1 MKRSFISIVLTACLM
16 LLSGCNVIS
25 TDVDDLLRP
34 PQLTAEQS
42 DIHNALV
49 SAIGSGR
56 TIKLKYPKRGDY
68 LSAFV
73 MYDLDNDGQQEALVF
88 YEDANTEYGTRI
100 NILDNDGSGWV
111 SCFDYP
117 GNGSGVD
124 QIQFVNISG
133 QEGCDILIGW
143 EYPNQELKTVNL
155 YHFKDGRLN
164 TLFSNTYSELVVANL
179 TGGKYSDMVL
189 LESNSSARPV
199 DAKLVSLLEDDTIG
213 IVGMEYR
220 MTNAFV
226 SYALVQSGKLADGK
240 TAVFADGYLDGETL
254 CTDVLYYDKEAGAL
268 TSLLLYDQD
277 DYTEKTV
284 RNLQITCRDIDGDKV
299 MEIPMPEP
307 LPGYDAVLGE
317 DTMYLVNY
325 SAVDT
330 RGIRRFTSVAINLDA
345 GYMVEFPSQWRD
357 KVTITQQDK
366 SNEWHFWVFD
376 GSLSQMRGELLRIKV
391 YSTRDYHDKF
401 DNQTYR
407 IIGTKGNFEYY
418 AYIPPNGEEEYA
430 ITYEQ
435 LEEMFSLL

>member
-1 MKRSFISIVLTACLM
+1 MKKSSVLFLLCLALTVLPGCSIV
-16 LLSGCNVIS
+16 SPNI
-25 TDVDDLLRP
+25 DDLLRP

-42 DIHNALV
+42 EIHNALQL
-49 SAIGSGR
+49 ALGGGR
-56 TIKLKYPKRGDY
+56 TVELKYPKRGDY

-73 MYDLDNDGQQEALVF
+73 MYDLDNDGQKEALAF

-100 NILDNDGSGWV
+100 NILDNDGTGWV

-155 YHFKDGRLN
+155 YHYKDGRLLN
-164 TLFSNTYSELVVANL
+164 LFSNTYSELVVANL
-179 TGGKYSDMVL
+179 TGGKYNDMVL
-189 LESNSSARPV
+189 LEANSSARPV

-213 IVGMEYR
+213 VVGLEYR
-220 MTNAFV
+220 LTNAFT
-226 SYALVQSGKLADGK
+226 SYVQVQSGLMADGR
-240 TAVFADGYLDGETL
+240 TAVFADGYLDNETL
-254 CTDVLYYDKEAGAL
+254 CTDVLYYDRQTGLL
-268 TSLLLYDQD
+268 TSRLLYDQD

-284 RNLQITCRDIDGDKV
+284 RTLPITCRDIDGDSIV
-299 MEIPMPEP
+299 EVPMPEL
-307 LPGYDAVLGE
+307 LPGYEVEQGE
-317 DTMYLVNY
+317 EAMYLINY
-325 SAVDT
+325 SALGTEEIHSFIPV
-330 RGIRRFTSVAINLDA
+330 VMNLDV
-345 GYMVEFPSQWRD
+345 GYMLKFPSKWRD
-357 KVTITQQDK
+357 KVTITKQDK

-376 GSLSQMRGELLRIKV
+376 GSLSQMRNELLRIKV

-401 DNQTYR
+401 DTQTYQ
-407 IIGTKGNFEYY
+407 IIETKDNFEYF
-418 AYIPPNGEEEYA
+418 AYIPADSDSEYA